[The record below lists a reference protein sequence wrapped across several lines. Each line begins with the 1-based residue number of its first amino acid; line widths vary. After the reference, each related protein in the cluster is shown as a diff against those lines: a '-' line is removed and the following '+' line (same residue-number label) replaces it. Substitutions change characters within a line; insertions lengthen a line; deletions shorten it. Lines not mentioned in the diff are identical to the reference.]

1 MNYVYFKDA
10 ATDSP
15 GAEAVVPAAKLGVNE
30 SANYE
35 YDEDAATDSPGAEAV
50 VPAAKLDGVNV
61 SVNETLAADHRR
73 MNYAAKTGEEACEN
87 HDFSYQECKN
97 VGCCQWAECPGQWA
111 GLGQCHSAARV
122 QNGQCTSV
130 PWESHYEDGPH
141 CWNSWGWGWG

>member
-1 MNYVYFKDA
+1 MKILHFSLLFA
-10 ATDSP
+10 AT
-15 GAEAVVPAAKLGVNE
+15 AAKDVYVEG
-30 SANYE
+30 
-35 YDEDAATDSPGAEAV
+35 AATDSPGAEAV

-73 MNYAAKTGEEACEN
+73 MNYYAAKTGEAACEN

-97 VGCCQWAECPGQWA
+97 VGCCQWAECPITIFFGPKR
-111 GLGQCHSAARV
+111 GGRGQCHSAARV